1 MITGEKLQHGLLESK
16 ESQLDMLGS
25 IDGQPPRFD
34 DVDSMTLDE
43 LTEDIKQFDRYL
55 YGNAPIRDLVS
66 VSTNIPL
73 GFN

>member
-1 MITGEKLQHGLLESK
+1 
-16 ESQLDMLGS
+16 MLGS